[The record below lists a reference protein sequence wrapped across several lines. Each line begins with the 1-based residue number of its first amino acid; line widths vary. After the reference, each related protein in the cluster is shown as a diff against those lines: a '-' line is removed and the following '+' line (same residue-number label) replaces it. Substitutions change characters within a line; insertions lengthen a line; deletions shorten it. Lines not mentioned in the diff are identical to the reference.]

1 MTTRFLSVPDLD
13 ALDDLIP
20 RSGVVVLFLH
30 APRCGVSRRAYE
42 QMARLG
48 GEVALVDVARDHD
61 VKRAVAD
68 RTGVRHESPQV
79 IVLRDGRLV
88 WTASHNAITA
98 TAVQRACTA
107 DGGVRSPRG

>member
-1 MTTRFLSVPDLD
+1 MTTRFLPVPDLD

-48 GEVALVDVARDHD
+48 GEVALVDVSRQHA
-61 VKRAVAD
+61 VARAVAD

-79 IVLRDGRLV
+79 IVLRRGRPV
-88 WTASHNAITA
+88 WSASHSAVTTAAVERAYAIA
-98 TAVQRACTA
+98 
-107 DGGVRSPRG
+107 RSLPAPGE